1 MTEEK
6 ERKENMETP
15 ITFDLILLVIM
26 VLCSAFFSGGE
37 TAMTAVN
44 RAHMFA
50 LAQEGS
56 RRAQLVN
63 KLRDAKDSLIGTLLL
78 GNTFVNIAI
87 ASLTTVSSVRLFG
100 EEYGPIYAT
109 IFATFVVLI
118 GAEVLPK
125 TVAIHHA
132 DRMALLLVRPMALV
146 IKLLSPITN
155 LVQWI
160 VRIILRLFGMNLEHI
175 SDIATG
181 AEAIRGA
188 IELHHHEGKVEK
200 EDRDM
205 LGSILDLNLR
215 SVAEVMIHRKRVE
228 SIDLSLEPD
237 AIIAAAI
244 ASAHSRIPL
253 YKDDPENIVGVLYL
267 KDLFRLIRQQKIGIT
282 REMIRRTA
290 QKPWFVPETTMLSDQ
305 LDAFRTKRKH
315 FACVVDEY
323 GAWQGIV
330 TLEDIIEEIVGEI
343 DDEHDPLEIA
353 EVMPYGVSAYRVTG
367 SVTIRDL
374 NRQLGWDLP
383 DDDATTA
390 AGLVLHEARTIPDV
404 GASFEFFGYRFTVE
418 ERRANQVTMLTIEK
432 LADEDDDEQ
441 E

>member
-1 MTEEK
+1 
-6 ERKENMETP
+6 METP
-15 ITFDLILLVIM
+15 LTFDFILLM
-26 VLCSAFFSGGE
+26 VMVMFSAFFSGSE

-56 RRAQLVN
+56 KRAQLVN
-63 KLRDAKDSLIGTLLL
+63 KLREAKDKLIGTLLL

-87 ASLTTVSSVRLFG
+87 ASLSTVSFVRLFG

-125 TVAIHHA
+125 TIAIHHA
-132 DRMALLLVRPMALV
+132 DRASLVLARPLSIA
-146 IKLLSPITN
+146 IRLLSPITWM
-155 LVQWI
+155 VQWI
-160 VRIILRLFGMNLEHI
+160 VRNILRLFGMNLEHI
-175 SDIATG
+175 SDISTA
-181 AEAIRGA
+181 AEAIRGQ
-188 IELHHHEGKVEK
+188 IELHHHEGKVGK
-200 EDRDM
+200 DDRDM
-205 LGSILDLNLR
+205 LGSILDLNTR
-215 SVAEVMIHRKRVE
+215 EVSEVMIHRKQVE
-228 SIDLSLEPD
+228 SIDLGDEPE

-253 YKDDPENIVGVLYL
+253 YKDDSENIVGVLYL

-282 REMIRRTA
+282 REMLRRVA
-290 QKPWFVPETTMLSDQ
+290 QKPWFVPETTVLADQ
-305 LDAFRTKRKH
+305 LDAFRSKRKH

-353 EVMPYGVSAYRVTG
+353 DVMPYGESAYRVAG

-374 NRQLGWDLP
+374 NRQLNWDMP
-383 DDDATTA
+383 DENATTV
-390 AGLVLHEARTIPDV
+390 AGLVLHEARVIPDV
-404 GASFEFFGYRFTVE
+404 GASFEFFGYRFTIE
-418 ERRANQVTMLTIEK
+418 ERRANQITMLTVEK
-432 LADEDDDEQ
+432 LADSYDDSQ